1 MIYKNNISGIEYYN
15 SVINDNFVNIFN
27 KYNSIINDYLKHC
40 FDNIYI
46 QNNGY
51 KKYIIRQGILT
62 INHVF
67 KLLLIYTKN
76 IDLTYLN
83 CQKAYVYFIEFI
95 GQIGEDNHSFLQLN
109 SKDASLFVYKK
120 TIFEINND
128 ITKNYK
134 SDINIKNLF
143 NNLDPLINIYNFTI
157 FKLINNFEFNEII
170 KLVNVDFQKIM
181 QKIIKYYI
189 EVNDI
194 QFLDKIIKFITHYKG
209 CNLLETLDCFIKK
222 IRKKDIHH
230 NLDLKIINQNDNT
243 ILTPHKYINNIIN
256 NL

>member
-1 MIYKNNISGIEYYN
+1 MTYKNNISCIEYYN
-15 SVINDNFVNIFN
+15 NAIDDNYVNIFN
-27 KYNSIINDYLKHC
+27 KYNSIITDYLKHC

-67 KLLLIYTKN
+67 KLLLMYTKN
-76 IDLTYLN
+76 INLTYFN

-95 GQIGEDNHSFLQLN
+95 GQIGEDNHTFLQLN

-120 TIFEINND
+120 TIFDIHND
-128 ITKNYK
+128 VTKNYK

-143 NNLDPLINIYNFTI
+143 KNLDPLINIYNFTI
-157 FKLINNFEFNEII
+157 FKLLNDFEFNEII
-170 KLVNVDFQKIM
+170 KFVNLDFQKIM
-181 QKIIKYYI
+181 QKIIKHYI
-189 EVNDI
+189 EINDPE
-194 QFLDKIIKFITHYKG
+194 FLDKIIKFITNYKDS
-209 CNLLETLDCFIKK
+209 NLLETLDYFIKK
-222 IRKKDIHH
+222 IKKKDI
-230 NLDLKIINQNDNT
+230 NNIDLKIINQNDKT
-243 ILTPHKYINNIIN
+243 ILSPHKYVNNIIN

>member
-1 MIYKNNISGIEYYN
+1 MIHKNNISSIEYYN
-15 SVINDNFVNIFN
+15 NTINDNYINIFT
-27 KYNSIINDYLKHC
+27 KYNSIITEYLKHY
-40 FDNIYI
+40 FDNVSI
-46 QNNGY
+46 QNDKY
-51 KKYIIRQGILT
+51 KKYVLRQGILT

-76 IDLTYLN
+76 IELTYFN

-120 TIFEINND
+120 TIFDINSD
-128 ITKNYK
+128 TTKNYK

-157 FKLINNFEFNEII
+157 FKLINDYEFNDII
-170 KLVNVDFQKIM
+170 KLINLDFQKII

-189 EVNDI
+189 ENNDL
-194 QFLDKIIKFITHYKG
+194 QFLNKILKFITYYKG
-209 CNLLETLDCFIKK
+209 SNLLETLDYFIKK
-222 IRKKDIHH
+222 FKKKDI
-230 NLDLKIINQNDNT
+230 NNIDLKIINQNDKN
-243 ILTPHKYINNIIN
+243 ILSPQTYINNIIN
-256 NL
+256 TL

>member
-1 MIYKNNISGIEYYN
+1 MSYKNNISSIEYYN
-15 SVINDNFVNIFN
+15 NTISDNYVNIFN
-27 KYNSIINDYLKHC
+27 KYNSIIIDYLKHC

-46 QNNGY
+46 QNNQY

-62 INHVF
+62 ITHVF

-76 IDLTYLN
+76 IDLTYFN

-120 TIFEINND
+120 TIFDINND
-128 ITKNYK
+128 VTKNYK
-134 SDINIKNLF
+134 SDINTKNLF
-143 NNLDPLINIYNFTI
+143 KSLDPLINIYTFTI
-157 FKLINNFEFNEII
+157 FKLINDYEFNEII
-170 KLVNVDFQKIM
+170 KLVNLDFQKIM

-189 EVNDI
+189 EINELE
-194 QFLDKIIKFITHYKG
+194 FLDKIYKFIIYYKDA
-209 CNLLETLDCFIKK
+209 NLLETLDCFIKK
-222 IRKKDIHH
+222 IKKKDTI
-230 NLDLKIINQNDNT
+230 NNIELLIINQRDKN
-243 ILTPHKYINNIIN
+243 ILSPNKYINNIIN